1 MMKKFIALLAI
12 TLMASNAN
20 AFDLASMANKVQSA
34 ADKAS
39 AKIEEAQAKKDAKN
53 EEAQNKIEE
62 KIAEL
67 KDKIAKWQ
75 ASDNASS
82 EGTVKAIADAKASI
96 EKLTE
101 QLKSLKA
108 AAGY

>member
-1 MMKKFIALLAI
+1 MKKLIALLAV
-12 TLMASNAN
+12 TLIASNAS

-53 EEAQNKIEE
+53 EEAKSKIEE

-67 KDKIAKWQ
+67 KEKIAKWQ
-75 ASDNASS
+75 SS
-82 EGTVKAIADAKASI
+82 ENADSSETMEAIASAKKSI
-96 EKLTE
+96 DKLTE
-101 QLKSLKA
+101 QLNALRNA
-108 AAGY
+108 AN

>member
-1 MMKKFIALLAI
+1 
-12 TLMASNAN
+12 
-20 AFDLASMANKVQSA
+20 MANKVQSA

-75 ASDNASS
+75 SSDSAD
-82 EGTVKAIADAKASI
+82 TDATKQAIANAKASI

-101 QLKSLKA
+101 QLKALKA
-108 AAGY
+108 TIN

>member
-1 MMKKFIALLAI
+1 MKKLIALLAI
-12 TLMASNAN
+12 SMFASNAG

-39 AKIEEAQAKKDAKN
+39 AKIEEAQAKNDAKK
-53 EEAQNKIEE
+53 EETKSKLEE

-67 KDKIAKWQ
+67 KEKIAKWQ
-75 ASDNASS
+75 SSDSAD
-82 EGTVKAIADAKASI
+82 TDATKQAIANAKASI

-101 QLKSLKA
+101 QLKALKA
-108 AAGY
+108 TVN

>member
-1 MMKKFIALLAI
+1 MMKKFIALLAVG
-12 TLMASNAN
+12 LFASNAS

-39 AKIEEAQAKKDAKN
+39 AKIEKAQAKKDAKN

-75 ASDNASS
+75 SSDSAD
-82 EGTVKAIADAKASI
+82 TDATKQAIANAKASI

-101 QLKSLKA
+101 QLKALKA
-108 AAGY
+108 TIN

>member
-1 MMKKFIALLAI
+1 MKKLIALLAV
-12 TLMASNAN
+12 TLIASNAS

-34 ADKAS
+34 ADKAN
-39 AKIEEAQAKKDAKN
+39 AKIEEAQSKKDAKN

-67 KDKIAKWQ
+67 KEKIAKWQ
-75 ASDNASS
+75 SSDSADS
-82 EGTVKAIADAKASI
+82 EGTMKAIANAKASI

-101 QLKSLKA
+101 QLKALKA
-108 AAGY
+108 VAGY